1 MPANNSTKKAK
12 APQRQP
18 QGSQESTQH
27 TDSSCPV
34 LKGKQNFPIVRIG
47 KKRCDAIRAEI
58 AAAGLTLDSAQG
70 DCQLNTLP
78 KVMRY
83 FGARGLATVEAEALG
98 YRRIATRIQDL
109 ESADYQFHV
118 AREHVITDD
127 QLLHQRMAR
136 YHLLREPGGKRIS
149 ERPRS
154 PNALGE
160 SKQLALEL

>member
-1 MPANNSTKKAK
+1 MSANNSPRKAK

-18 QGSQESTQH
+18 QGPQKTTH
-27 TDSSCPV
+27 DSDSNCSV

-109 ESADYQFHV
+109 EAAGFQFHV

-136 YHLLREPGGKRIS
+136 YHLLHDPV
-149 ERPRS
+149 
-154 PNALGE
+154 GE
-160 SKQLALEL
+160 SANSAPGAELPKNSNQLALGL